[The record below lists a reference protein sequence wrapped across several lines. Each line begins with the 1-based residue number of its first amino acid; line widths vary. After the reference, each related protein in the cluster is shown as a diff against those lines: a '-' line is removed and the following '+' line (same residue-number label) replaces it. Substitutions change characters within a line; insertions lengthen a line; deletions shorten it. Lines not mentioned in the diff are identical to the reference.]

1 MKKIVSLVLAA
12 LLLAFALLMLLNV
25 CIMSLEWIRVHI
37 NLIEALFDGQL
48 SLVFRNTFANAGVHL
63 EARGFGAF
71 VNYVYYNADLL
82 IKLVIAGISA
92 CVGILIGVPIL
103 KKKEN

>member
-12 LLLAFALLMLLNV
+12 LLLAFALLMLLNA

-71 VNYVYYNADLL
+71 VNYVQYNAELL

-92 CVGILIGVPIL
+92 CGGVLLGLPVL

>member
-37 NLIEALFDGQL
+37 NFIEALFNGKL
-48 SLVFRNTFANAGVHL
+48 SSVFRNTFANAGVQL

-71 VNYVYYNADLL
+71 VNYIYYNADLL
-82 IKLVIAGISA
+82 IKIVVAGISA
-92 CVGILIGVPIL
+92 CGGILLGLPFF